1 MSQIVPSSS
10 DEQPKPW
17 VELGSCGALRHSQV
31 LAVVAC
37 CCCCMRSVGRFSQ
50 GFLFQDRLNIESY
63 WIGEGLRISLSKGFL
78 PFFLEI
84 PQKSHHYRETKF
96 MYHVMEPLSRDEK
109 SWNHEMHIIFVRLC
123 FNASSPCWSGPCT
136 SGFRSWI
143 QFKNPPGPYEVLLLL
158 TFSKKSHHLP
168 ISKYPSKHIAN
179 SQITSALVEL
189 SLVHPFYFYS
199 KPIKPTTKIRFL
211 KHFWSPTLLSNLPG
225 LPGCDVS
232 VKVDCKL
239 ASLRSSEFHGRSLG
253 PLNEG
258 AVSHGGTCTKTVV
271 CLGKDLLKLPKSS
284 KIATFS
290 PRPNTITFSGQKE
303 MPYHTNTSR
312 FLNRVWFGAFCF

>member
-1 MSQIVPSSS
+1 M
-10 DEQPKPW
+10 
-17 VELGSCGALRHSQV
+17 
-31 LAVVAC
+31 
-37 CCCCMRSVGRFSQ
+37 
-50 GFLFQDRLNIESY
+50 
-63 WIGEGLRISLSKGFL
+63 
-78 PFFLEI
+78 
-84 PQKSHHYRETKF
+84 
-96 MYHVMEPLSRDEK
+96 
-109 SWNHEMHIIFVRLC
+109 
-123 FNASSPCWSGPCT
+123 
-136 SGFRSWI
+136 
-143 QFKNPPGPYEVLLLL
+143 LLLL

-199 KPIKPTTKIRFL
+199 KPIKPTTKIRIL

-258 AVSHGGTCTKTVV
+258 AVSHRGTCTKTVV